1 MYPRDRGYIGQDIV
15 QLGHYYART
24 KFGCITK
31 CDSADF
37 NGVDGILG
45 IGMPDAAMASIP
57 EPLLFAITDNTGDP
71 ASQRILSERKFTMVV
86 TRDAGELQLGGYD
99 HRAIEPGHEMKF
111 VKTTSTAE
119 YSVPINSIR
128 FDGQELLEF
137 ATVINPRV
145 PGSDKELESSHSY
158 ICRDPVRDPAGRMSW
173 IPGILDSG
181 TSCLVLPDSRLQGV
195 LRARPF
201 SKFVGLV
208 KGPLYAKTRR
218 LPIEVARARRR
229 APRQGRPA

>member
-1 MYPRDRGYIGQDIV
+1 MYPYRLHNIRFFCRGYIGQDIV

-45 IGMPDAAMASIP
+45 MGMPDAAMASIP

-71 ASQRILSERKFTMVV
+71 ASQRILTERKFTMVV
-86 TRDAGELQLGGYD
+86 TRTAGELQLGGYD
-99 HRAIEPGHEMKF
+99 HRAIAPGHEMKF

-128 FDGQELLEF
+128 YDGHELLDF

-145 PGSDKELESSHSY
+145 P
-158 ICRDPVRDPAGRMSW
+158 GRMSW

-181 TSCLVLPDSRLQGV
+181 TSCLVLPNSRLQGV

-218 LPIEVARARRR
+218 LPIEVCRLRARTRR
-229 APRQGRPA
+229 GG

>member
-1 MYPRDRGYIGQDIV
+1 LLTVKCDDLLHVCRRGYIGQDIV

-45 IGMPDAAMASIP
+45 LGMPDAAMASIP

-71 ASQRILSERKFTMVV
+71 VSQRILSERKFTMVV
-86 TRDAGELQLGGYD
+86 TKDAGELQLGGYD
-99 HRAIEPGHEMKF
+99 HRAIEAGHEMKF

-128 FDGQELLEF
+128 FDGQELLDF

-145 PGSDKELESSHSY
+145 P
-158 ICRDPVRDPAGRMSW
+158 GRMSW

-181 TSCLVLPDSRLQGV
+181 TSCLVLPDSRLPGV

-201 SKFVGLV
+201 SKFVELV

-218 LPIEVARARRR
+218 LPIEVTQSTGGMRA
-229 APRQGRPA
+229 AIMCDPRMGR